1 MKTETPQLAADS
13 PARRC
18 SAFEPG
24 QLLHKHCVGVDYL
37 WHELDAEVKA
47 MWSTAEANL
56 FNEMTT
62 TMRNRFAKE
71 MLAHGFST
79 GHGDTVEDLLHEL
92 WDQIEQ
98 NPTGQAADH
107 KNGG

>member
-1 MKTETPQLAADS
+1 MKREENDS
-13 PARRC
+13 TAKDGGSSGPAL
-18 SAFEPG
+18 EPG

-37 WHELDAEVKA
+37 WCELDAEVKA

-79 GHGDTVEDLLHEL
+79 GHGNTVEDLLHEL

-98 NPTGQAADH
+98 N
-107 KNGG
+107 GGLDRHRGKEG

>member
-1 MKTETPQLAADS
+1 
-13 PARRC
+13 
-18 SAFEPG
+18 
-24 QLLHKHCVGVDYL
+24 
-37 WHELDAEVKA
+37 

-98 NPTGQAADH
+98 NATAHVRDRSEEEGT
-107 KNGG
+107 

>member
-1 MKTETPQLAADS
+1 MKREDNDSNAAHVDRS
-13 PARRC
+13 GPAG
-18 SAFEPG
+18 FEPG

-98 NPTGQAADH
+98 NPNFQA
-107 KNGG
+107 GGTL